1 MKGGRRHGNGFPSI
15 SLVQWWRDVLFIFQS
30 AFNGRP
36 IGVKRREKGVQMTCL
51 LLGIK
56 KSYKFSLLRPFL
68 VWCGCHPLDCNMQ
81 LHSAAYKIALCSNIS
96 SVWHPS
102 LLVFSRKFLWNFF
115 KKSLLVISLTHFTE
129 TDLQRIGPC
138 WLWLFEL
145 NSIKWAQIY
154 WKSMIAD
161 VRYLRN
167 KEKENGCCRSTSMI
181 DPPLHTSQHTR
192 HVTTSTWSIHTIMID
207 YKLFGTGTG
216 TGRDRPPNINITW
229 QTIRQNQPAF

>member
-96 SVWHPS
+96 SV
-102 LLVFSRKFLWNFF
+102 
-115 KKSLLVISLTHFTE
+115 
-129 TDLQRIGPC
+129 
-138 WLWLFEL
+138 
-145 NSIKWAQIY
+145 
-154 WKSMIAD
+154 
-161 VRYLRN
+161 
-167 KEKENGCCRSTSMI
+167 
-181 DPPLHTSQHTR
+181 
-192 HVTTSTWSIHTIMID
+192 
-207 YKLFGTGTG
+207 
-216 TGRDRPPNINITW
+216 
-229 QTIRQNQPAF
+229 